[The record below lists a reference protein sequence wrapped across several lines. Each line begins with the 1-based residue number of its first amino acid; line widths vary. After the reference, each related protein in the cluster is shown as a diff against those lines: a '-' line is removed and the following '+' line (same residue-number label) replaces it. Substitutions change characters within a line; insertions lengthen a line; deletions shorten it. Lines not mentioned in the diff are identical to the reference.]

1 MVAPRRRSRQLQL
14 ELPRA
19 GWVPKRGRS
28 GSFRVAGWSSEHGQ
42 DKGKPELRRD
52 GRIDSGD
59 ASRSRDREA
68 DSGFSD
74 TVRRQRLVQEEWP
87 ELRLFRGAFAGRRE
101 WPELFGSMVHSD
113 LQSEYRGEREKQGKK
128 EKLRQKL

>member
-1 MVAPRRRSRQLQL
+1 MAPRRRSRQLQL
-14 ELPRA
+14 EIPRA
-19 GWVPKRGRS
+19 RWVQKRGRS

-52 GRIDSGD
+52 GRIDAGD

-74 TVRRQRLVQEEWP
+74 AVRRQRLDPGGMAGAQAAPWC
-87 ELRLFRGAFAGRRE
+87 LRRSEGMAGTAWFDGAQ
-101 WPELFGSMVHSD
+101 WTP
-113 LQSEYRGEREKQGKK
+113 K
-128 EKLRQKL
+128 

>member
-1 MVAPRRRSRQLQL
+1 MVAPRRSSRQVQL

-52 GRIDSGD
+52 GQIDAGD

-74 TVRRQRLVQEEWP
+74 AVRRQRLVQEEWP
-87 ELRLFRGAFAGRRE
+87 ELRLLRGAFTGRRG
-101 WPELFGSMVHSD
+101 WPELLGLMVHSG
-113 LQSEYRGEREKQGKK
+113 LQSEYRGERETGREK
-128 EKLRQKL
+128 EN

>member
-1 MVAPRRRSRQLQL
+1 MVAPRRRSKQLQL

-19 GWVPKRGRS
+19 GWVQKRGRS
-28 GSFRVAGWSSEHGQ
+28 DSFRVAGWSSEHSQ

-52 GRIDSGD
+52 GRIDARD

-74 TVRRQRLVQEEWP
+74 AVRRQRLVQEEWP
-87 ELRLFRGAFAGRRE
+87 ELRLLRGAFAGRR
-101 WPELFGSMVHSD
+101 
-113 LQSEYRGEREKQGKK
+113 
-128 EKLRQKL
+128 